1 MSKKLIMSTGVA
13 LAATAAVLGQHIVE
27 AEEVQTLSYSEGNA
41 PEVSVPEVNAPE
53 VTVTATA
60 TSQATSQT
68 ESNQVTKEQVDTA
81 KKDYDTAQEEQV
93 AQEQIVSEVNQT
105 VSESEDKLKAA
116 EAEVTN
122 AEQQI
127 ELIENA
133 PELIELKKKEISDQQ
148 NVIATEEVKL
158 DSAKQST
165 VDALAELK
173 TAETKKSDA
182 DKAVANAENDVKKAE
197 EKLSGT
203 GIDFAQQQ
211 IEKHQSQSDS
221 LKKEISTLKQTIADK
236 EKELETAKNTL
247 TTVTE
252 TAQKELND
260 EISKKEAE
268 LKAKEAE
275 LASLPESTS
284 VIGTNK
290 ITLPASYKT
299 TALPLLKKIEAAG
312 YTTHPNYNAT
322 ANQYKSEIDNASQLS
337 EYGFYGYKNQYQ
349 SIEADK
355 NRVVDPSNLS
365 TEVQDEL
372 AQFAAE
378 IINGVRS
385 ELGLTKVTVTRS
397 AQDFAK
403 KVVAAYNQKNVPFLT
418 HDDVHYEVAQSMGL
432 NYYDDRGYESIGT
445 TFSKGSTVD
454 ELKRSYYQSIV
465 FFLFNDSSSLFG
477 HTISMLQSGSQN
489 YYLGVSPRV
498 TTNGLQNQFLM
509 VPENNIK
516 SSTFSKKS
524 IGNEVVDNTAKI
536 NELKTAIAELKTT
549 ISNLKQLDIKSNPN
563 VIEATQKVDDLVDDL
578 DKDLTD
584 LNDQLTISELNV
596 QSLEKQIKFA
606 ELELQNLLTQPEN
619 KDIVNEINT
628 AKDDLKK
635 AEANQTSAQ
644 KEVEKKQVVYQTA
657 LDEEQK
663 QAEKVEE
670 EKKKLVELESYIEEL
685 EKLVKEGDVIKEK
698 LPGLKEK
705 VEELKTILEKDKK
718 ALADANKLLEEKVE
732 ETNRTKAEYERLLE
746 LYNLQSNYSFIRLP
760 DGSII
765 KIPKP
770 SPALPQSPAELPT
783 NGGSSN
789 SGGND
794 TIGTGAGEGNSQTN
808 ETSLQGVISE
818 KTPSSTV
825 EAKALTAKVSQTQSS
840 NQEKASQ
847 TLPTTGAESSV
858 ALTVIGMLSLAAISR
873 KSRKNEFE

>member
-53 VTVTATA
+53 VTVTAT
-60 TSQATSQT
+60 SQATSQT

-81 KKDYDTAQEEQV
+81 KKDYETAQEEQV

-148 NVIATEEVKL
+148 NVIASEEVKL
-158 DSAKQST
+158 DSDKQST

-182 DKAVANAENDVKKAE
+182 DKAVAIAEDAVKKAE

-252 TAQKELND
+252 TAPKELND

-524 IGNEVVDNTAKI
+524 IGSDVVDNTAKI
-536 NELKTAIAELKTT
+536 NELKTAIVELKTT
-549 ISNLKQLDIKSNPN
+549 ISNLKQLDIKSIPT
-563 VIEATQKVDDLVDDL
+563 VIEATQKVDDL

-584 LNDQLTISELNV
+584 LNDPLTISENNV
-596 QSLEKQIKFA
+596 
-606 ELELQNLLTQPEN
+606 QNLLTQPEN

-628 AKDDLKK
+628 ANKKLKEK
-635 AEANQTSAQ
+635 KENQTLAQ
-644 KEVEKKQVVYQTA
+644 KEVETKQVVYQTA

-705 VEELKTILEKDKK
+705 VEELKSILEKDKK

-794 TIGTGAGEGNSQTN
+794 TIGTGAGEGDSQTN
-808 ETSLQGVISE
+808 EKSLQGMISE

-825 EAKALTAKVSQTQSS
+825 ETKALTAKVSQTRSS
-840 NQEKASQ
+840 NQEKASE